1 AKRSGDDQSV
11 SLRALVATIM
21 APDAHSEAFWMTSSE
36 SLITSALSLILE
48 TRPPEQHTLSAV
60 FDLLHQPNVVL
71 RLAEELDKHPNLSR
85 TAASGLISFLEMPER
100 ETRPSVLASSTQHL
114 RLWDAEL
121 VRRLTDTTSFDL
133 QAFIDGAPM
142 SIFIV
147 APAYRLSAYA
157 PLLRLWLSTL
167 MSALM
172 TRKQVPK
179 HRTLMLC
186 DELGAIGAFDAFVV
200 ASTLMRSSGLTLFS
214 FWQNLSQLSIYGAH
228 ARTLLDNV
236 AVIQLLG
243 ARNKLVAKEFAELAN
258 GIDAHEIMEL
268 GEDQCVALIEGRRL
282 ERMRRVRY
290 FEQPELSVLANTTR
304 GSGIHR

>member
-1 AKRSGDDQSV
+1 
-11 SLRALVATIM
+11 
-21 APDAHSEAFWMTSSE
+21 
-36 SLITSALSLILE
+36 
-48 TRPPEQHTLSAV
+48 
-60 FDLLHQPNVVL
+60 
-71 RLAEELDKHPNLSR
+71 
-85 TAASGLISFLEMPER
+85 
-100 ETRPSVLASSTQHL
+100 
-114 RLWDAEL
+114 
-121 VRRLTDTTSFDL
+121 TSFDL